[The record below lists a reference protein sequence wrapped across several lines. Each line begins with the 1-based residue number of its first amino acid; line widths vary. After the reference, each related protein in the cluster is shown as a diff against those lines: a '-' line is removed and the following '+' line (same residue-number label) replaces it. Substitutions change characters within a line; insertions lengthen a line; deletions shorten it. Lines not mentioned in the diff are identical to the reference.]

1 MREKEKKN
9 IKFFLFW
16 HFQVMQTSDMSHGGG
31 EVTNTKLW
39 YYWFHSSHFSVVHLS
54 IYLFIYFYL
63 LVHSIAIVCDINVR
77 KSKSILFKHKDVVVL
92 VVFSQCWAL
101 EGFLLCYETSEMSK
115 GVQLLIFARPMVDS
129 SWAILQENK
138 FWFLCSCKQRD
149 NFTVTTVTK
158 PKKQTNFIL
167 MTINIKIK
175 TTANE
180 VTTVSRVP

>member
-1 MREKEKKN
+1 MQFRPLICPMEEEKKRTQN
-9 IKFFLFW
+9 CDIIDFILVISVLF
-16 HFQVMQTSDMSHGGG
+16 
-31 EVTNTKLW
+31 
-39 YYWFHSSHFSVVHLS
+39 

-63 LVHSIAIVCDINVR
+63 LVHSIAIVCEINVR

-101 EGFLLCYETSEMSK
+101 EGFLLCNETSEMSK

-158 PKKQTNFIL
+158 PKKNHINDNKTKQS
-167 MTINIKIK
+167 TIKLK
-175 TTANE
+175 QQQMKL
-180 VTTVSRVP
+180 PQ